1 MKPNLLI
8 STALLLVTSPI
19 FAANSAPQPVPFVDT
34 IPAPQDIA
42 YPGTISL
49 KIDATNTDQAIFKV
63 EEAIPVAQ
71 TGAIT
76 LLFPKWLPGEHGPR
90 GEIEKLAGL
99 KISVD
104 GQPVEW
110 TRDVADVCAFHI
122 NVPAG
127 AKLITAKFQFLS
139 ATAEDQGRIQMT
151 PEMLSLEYAQ
161 LSLYPAGYFVRR
173 IPVSAQVTYP
183 TGWKAASALRPVST
197 AGDTVSYETVPY
209 DVLVDS
215 PAIAGR
221 TFRAEALSPTVT
233 LDMVADSPA
242 NLEIKPAQLEAHKKL
257 AEQAVKTFGAQHY
270 DHYDFL
276 FSLSDTLG
284 GIGLEH
290 HRSSEDGVKANY
302 FTDWDLGPGDRNL
315 LPHEFSHSWDGK
327 FRRGFDLWT
336 PDYRTPMRDSLLWV
350 YEGQTQ
356 FWGYVLGA
364 RSGIYS
370 KQDTL
375 DSYAA
380 IAATLDIRRGRDWRA
395 LQDTTNDPI
404 ITARAPK
411 GWVSYQRSEDYYNE
425 GMLVWI
431 ETDAKLRAMTG
442 GKKGIDDFAKLF
454 FGVNDGDYG
463 ELTYDFET
471 IAKTL
476 NQVAPY
482 DWAGF
487 LRERLDGHAKGAP
500 LGGFE
505 ASGYKLVYT
514 DKPTPAI
521 KDGER
526 RRKAL
531 NLTYGL
537 GVTVKGADGA
547 ITEVIWDSPA
557 FNAGLAIGNKIVAV
571 NGRVWSDETGK
582 QAIAEA
588 ATSKTPL
595 QFVIKSGDRVRT
607 IAIPYTGGL
616 RYPHF
621 VKTGGDKAA
630 DGPLD
635 LLLKPRP

>member
-1 MKPNLLI
+1 MKIKFLL
-8 STALLLVTSPI
+8 STVALIAPI
-19 FAANSAPQPVPFVDT
+19 YCLAANSAPQPVPFVDT
-34 IPAPQDIA
+34 IPAPQDVP
-42 YPGTISL
+42 YPGTLSI

-63 EEAIPVAQ
+63 EEQIPVAQ
-71 TGAIT
+71 TGAVA

-104 GQPVEW
+104 GAPVEW
-110 TRDVADVCAFHI
+110 TRDVEDVYAFHI

-127 AKLITAKFQFLS
+127 AKTITAKFEFLS
-139 ATAEDQGRIQMT
+139 ATDGDQGRIQMT

-173 IPVSAQVTYP
+173 IPVTAQVTYP
-183 TGWKAASALRPVST
+183 AGWKAASALRPTSMS
-197 AGDTVSYETVPY
+197 GDTVTYETVPY
-209 DVLVDS
+209 DVLIDS

-221 TFRAEALSPTVT
+221 TFRAEALTPKIT

-257 AEQAVKTFGAQHY
+257 AEQAVKTFGAQHF

-327 FRRGFDLWT
+327 FRRGADLWT

-356 FWGYVLGA
+356 FWGFVLGA

-431 ETDAKLRAMTG
+431 ETDAKLRSLTKGA
-442 GKKGIDDFAKLF
+442 KGIDDFAKLF

-463 ELTYDFET
+463 ELTYSFDT
-471 IAKTL
+471 VAKTL
-476 NQVAPY
+476 NQVAPF

-505 ASGYKLVYT
+505 ASGYKLVYS
-514 DKPTPAI
+514 DKPTTVI
-521 KDGER
+521 KDVER
-526 RRKAL
+526 RRKSL
-531 NLTYGL
+531 NLTFGL
-537 GVTVKGADGA
+537 GIAAKAADGS
-547 ITEVIWDSPA
+547 ITEVIWDSAA
-557 FNAGLAIGNKIVAV
+557 FNAGLAIGNKIIAI
-571 NGRVWSDETGK
+571 NGHAWSDDAAKE
-582 QAIAEA
+582 AIKA
-588 ATSKTPL
+588 AAISKAPL
-595 QFVIKSGDRVRT
+595 QLIVKSGERVRT
-607 IAIPYTGGL
+607 LSVAYTDGL
-616 RYPHF
+616 RYPHLE
-621 VKTGGDKAA
+621 KIGGEKAA
-630 DGPLD
+630 DGSLD
-635 LLLKPRP
+635 QLLKPRP

>member
-1 MKPNLLI
+1 MKIKFLL
-8 STALLLVTSPI
+8 STAALIAPVHC
-19 FAANSAPQPVPFVDT
+19 FAANSASQPVPFVDT
-34 IPAPQDIA
+34 IPAPKDVP
-42 YPGTISL
+42 YPGTLSV

-63 EEAIPVAQ
+63 EEQIPVAQ
-71 TGAIT
+71 TGDVA

-104 GQPVEW
+104 GAPVEW
-110 TRDVADVCAFHI
+110 TRDVEDVYAFHI
-122 NVPAG
+122 NVPTG
-127 AKLITAKFQFLS
+127 AKMITAKFQFLS
-139 ATAEDQGRIQMT
+139 ATDGDQGRIQMT

-161 LSLYPAGYFVRR
+161 LSLYPAGYFVRD
-173 IPVSAQVTYP
+173 IPVSATVTYP
-183 TGWKAASALRPVST
+183 TGWKAASALRPATIEGST
-197 AGDTVSYETVPY
+197 ITYETVPY

-221 TFRAEALSPTVT
+221 TFRAEALTPKVT

-276 FSLSDTLG
+276 FTLSDSLG

-327 FRRGFDLWT
+327 FRRGADLWT

-364 RSGIYS
+364 RSGLTS

-404 ITARAPK
+404 ITPRAPK
-411 GWVSYQRSEDYYNE
+411 AWTSYQRSEDYYNE

-431 ETDAKLRAMTG
+431 ETDAKLRSLTKGA
-442 GKKGIDDFAKLF
+442 KGIDDFAKLF
-454 FGVNDGDYG
+454 FGVDDGDYG

-471 IAKTL
+471 VAKTL

-482 DWAGF
+482 DWSGF

-514 DKPTPAI
+514 DKPTTVI

-526 RRKAL
+526 RRKSL

-537 GVTVKGADGA
+537 GISVKAADGS
-547 ITEVIWDSPA
+547 ITEVIWDSAA
-557 FNAGLAIGNKIVAV
+557 FNAGLAIGNKIIAI
-571 NGRVWSDETGK
+571 NGRTWSDDAAKE
-582 QAIAEA
+582 AIKA
-588 ATSKTPL
+588 AAISKAPL
-595 QFVIKSGDRVRT
+595 QLIVKSGERVRT
-607 IAIPYTGGL
+607 LSIAYTDGL

-621 VKTGGDKAA
+621 EKIGGEKAA